1 MEQEGQGQEEE
12 GMEQEGQGQ
21 EEGMEQESQG
31 QEERGWSRRTGS
43 GGVDGEGATGPDRNY
58 PEPLSS
64 NCLLH
69 KEIEPSSFFSGRHV

>member
-1 MEQEGQGQEEE
+1 MAPVLFPHAHTF
-12 GMEQEGQGQ
+12 
-21 EEGMEQESQG
+21 SL
-31 QEERGWSRRTGS
+31 
-43 GGVDGEGATGPDRNY
+43 DFHPIRNY